1 VYISRL
7 ALDHFRSWEHCVVDF
22 APGVNILHGANGLGK
37 TNIVEAIEVLS
48 TGSSH
53 RTSSALPLVERGFT
67 SATIRANVG
76 GSAAIEAR
84 TESGADDDEAARA
97 DGKANDHLHTTTYEA
112 TIAARG
118 ANRARIN
125 GGSSLYM
132 RDIVG
137 RIPSVSFT
145 PEDQRLVTSDP
156 AMRRR
161 FLDQAG
167 ALLIPGYMNR
177 LQTCTR
183 IAKQRAAL
191 LKQLERTEGDTN
203 AALSGLEI
211 WTGQFIEAGIALTAD
226 RNSIIDSLSEPF
238 AAIYDRLA
246 GDRLAG
252 DKTAGNESAVVKA
265 AIGSEHQPAHKARLA
280 YEPSF
285 AEVLGDSTGDAP
297 AAISRHFQRIY
308 PGEVARGLNLIGP
321 HRDDMALELEGMPA
335 REFASNGEMWTMALA
350 LKMALF
356 EVVVRTSG
364 VTPIVILDDVFAQLD
379 ETRRGQI
386 LDFAAAQQQ
395 VFITVAAR
403 SDIPDFNGLSDSD
416 KGLGGGLGSA
426 SLNGDE
432 AFDGTTNA
440 NIIDVAQLKAD
451 SHDGNDQLIAQLQA
465 MRSGGGA

>member
-76 GSAAIEAR
+76 ESAVIEAPAGA
-84 TESGADDDEAARA
+84 GADNDAARA

-191 LKQLERTEGDTN
+191 LKQLERAEGDTN

-246 GDRLAG
+246 GD
-252 DKTAGNESAVVKA
+252 ESAVVKS
-265 AIGSEHQPAHKARLA
+265 AIDSEHQTAHKARLV

-386 LDFAAAQQQ
+386 LAFAAAQQQ

-403 SDIPDFNGLSDSD
+403 SDIPDLNDFGM
-416 KGLGGGLGSA
+416 GLGSVG
-426 SLNGDE
+426 LNRNE
-432 AFDGTTNA
+432 AFNGTTTA

-465 MRSGGGA
+465 MRGGGEA